1 MLADYRGVKLRRIKV
16 VAKGKLTVGEGRLSE
31 SRVDTGVVQALF
43 E

>member
-1 MLADYRGVKLRRIKV
+1 MLADYRGAKLRRIKV

-31 SRVDTGVVQALF
+31 LRVDTRVVQALL